1 MKKFIVLLLVVL
13 LFTSCGMGWE
23 QAKKDLKS
31 DLGGGIDREI
41 AVMNLYTGEVVWEFS
56 GIAYISDASETGDF
70 SVIFRDENGSTKKAD
85 FIGLFYGIQSLEK

>member
-23 QAKKDLKS
+23 QAKKDLRS
-31 DLGGGIDREI
+31 DIGGGIDREI

-56 GIAYISDASETGDF
+56 GIAYISAGSETGDF
-70 SVIFRDENGSTKKAD
+70 SVIFRDENGNTKKAD

>member
-31 DLGGGIDREI
+31 DFGGGIDRQI
-41 AVMNLYTGEVVWEFS
+41 TVMNLYTGEVVWEFS
-56 GIAYISDASETGDF
+56 GIAYIDDNSSTGDF
-70 SVIFRDENGSTKKAD
+70 SVIFKDVNGKTKKAD
-85 FIGLFYGIQSLEK
+85 FIGLFYGIQSMEK